1 MNDYISLSPFH
12 LLLAGGFILIA
23 GIISALLR
31 LGLLKDLV
39 IGALRA
45 LIQLTVAGFALGV
58 VFGLKSVWLVLLL
71 AALMMMLAGRE
82 ALQRQKVK
90 VKGIHWDTLTAM
102 IVSSA
107 IISIT
112 VTGVVVGAD
121 PWWRPS
127 VFIPLLGMVLG
138 NSLNGISLS
147 LNTFLTACT
156 TRRREI
162 EERLTLG
169 ATPAEATLP
178 FVRDA
183 VHTGMIPTINAMAIA
198 GVVSLPGMMVGQ
210 LLAGADPH
218 DAVMY
223 QIVVLYM
230 ISASAAL
237 GSVIAVLLA
246 RRRIFTSAMAL
257 RSDF

>member
-12 LLLAGGFILIA
+12 ILLAGGFILIA

-39 IGALRA
+39 IGAVRA
-45 LIQLTVAGFALGV
+45 LIQLTIAGFALGV
-58 VFGLKSVWLVLLL
+58 VFGLRSVWLVLLL
-71 AALMMMLAGRE
+71 AAFMMMLAGRE

-90 VKGIHWDTLTAM
+90 LKGIHWDTLTAM
-102 IVSSA
+102 VLSSSFIA
-107 IISIT
+107 IT
-112 VTGVVVGAD
+112 VTGVVIGAD

-127 VFIPLLGMVLG
+127 VFIPLLGMILG

-156 TRRREI
+156 NSRREI
-162 EERLTLG
+162 EERLALG

-183 VHTGMIPTINAMAIA
+183 VHTGLIPTINAMAIA
-198 GVVSLPGMMVGQ
+198 GVVSLPGMMTGQ

-230 ISASAAL
+230 ISASAVL

-246 RRRIFTSAMAL
+246 RKRIFTSAMAL
-257 RSDF
+257 RSDI